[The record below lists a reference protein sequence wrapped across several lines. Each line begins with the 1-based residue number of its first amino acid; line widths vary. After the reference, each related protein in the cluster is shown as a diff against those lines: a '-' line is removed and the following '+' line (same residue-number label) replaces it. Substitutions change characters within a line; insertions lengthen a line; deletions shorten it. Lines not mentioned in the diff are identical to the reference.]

1 MHIAYLISAHTDAPQ
16 LRRLVD
22 ALQPDAHYFVH
33 IDKKS
38 DISPF
43 VALLNRQ
50 NVHFLDERIDVRWG
64 TILEVDYQM
73 LLIKAALDYP
83 LHFDRL
89 MTLSGLDYP
98 LWNNTRISQY
108 FQQMERKEIL
118 SGFDLST
125 PGVPDENTIIY
136 RLPRPFFAIPFLSN
150 QRNQQ
155 LSILGRVIRTILG
168 KPLPKKLGEKLK
180 LRKPLVL
187 PNGWHLYKG
196 AAWWAISEELGRY
209 VYETYNARPELRQ
222 YFTDSFGQAET
233 VVQTI
238 VFNHPEWKQKCILF
252 KHQYPGLVALTPLH
266 FIIYAGA
273 IRIMSE
279 IDYQMLIDSDKMFT
293 RKLMSGKSEQ
303 LIQMLETKRNEDENQ
318 QIKDY

>member
-1 MHIAYLISAHTDAPQ
+1 MNIAYLISAHTDAPQ
-16 LRRLVD
+16 LRRMVE

-33 IDKKS
+33 IDKKT

-43 VALLNRQ
+43 VAQLNKE
-50 NVHFLDERIDVRWG
+50 NVHFLHERIDVRWG
-64 TILEVDYQM
+64 TILEVEYQM
-73 LLIKAALDYP
+73 LLIKAALDHP

-89 MTLSGLDYP
+89 ITLSGLDYP
-98 LWNNTRISQY
+98 LWDNTRINQY
-108 FQQMERKEIL
+108 FQQMEGKEIL
-118 SGFDLST
+118 SGFDLAT

-136 RLPRPFFAIPFLSN
+136 RLPRPFFAIPSLSN

-155 LSILGRVIRTILG
+155 LSIIGRKIRTILG
-168 KPLPKKLGEKLK
+168 MLFPKKMGEKLK
-180 LRKPLVL
+180 LRKSLVL

-209 VYETYNARPELRQ
+209 AYETYNTRKELRQ

-238 VFNHPEWKQKCILF
+238 AFNHPEWKQRCILF
-252 KHQYPGLVALTPLH
+252 EHQYPGLVALTPLH

-273 IRIMSE
+273 IRIMSD

-293 RKLMSGKSEQ
+293 RKLMSGKSER
-303 LIQMLETKRNEDENQ
+303 LIQMLEKKRKEDEKQ
-318 QIKDY
+318 

>member
-1 MHIAYLISAHTDAPQ
+1 MTIAYLISAHTDAPQ
-16 LRRLVD
+16 LHRLVE
-22 ALQPDAHYFVH
+22 ALQPNAHFFIH

-43 VALLNRQ
+43 VALLNRE
-50 NVHFLDERIDVRWG
+50 NVHFMEKRVDVRWG

-73 LLIKAALDYP
+73 LLIKAALDFP

-98 LWNNTRISQY
+98 LWNNTRIDHY
-108 FQQMERKEIL
+108 FQQMEGREIL
-118 SGFDLST
+118 SGFDLAT

-155 LSILGRVIRTILG
+155 LSIMGRKIRTALG
-168 KPLPKKLGEKLK
+168 SQLPKTLGEKLK
-180 LRKPLVL
+180 LRKPLIL

-209 VYETYNARPELRQ
+209 VYETYKNLPELRR

-238 VFNHPEWKQKCILF
+238 AFNSAKWKQKCILF
-252 KHQYPGLVALTPLH
+252 EHQYPGLVALTPLH

-273 IRIMSE
+273 IRIMTD
-279 IDYQMLIDSDKMFT
+279 IDYQMLSDSGKMFT
-293 RKLMSGKSEQ
+293 RKLMSGKSEG
-303 LIQMLETKRNEDENQ
+303 LIQLLETERKKAEEQ
-318 QIKDY
+318 